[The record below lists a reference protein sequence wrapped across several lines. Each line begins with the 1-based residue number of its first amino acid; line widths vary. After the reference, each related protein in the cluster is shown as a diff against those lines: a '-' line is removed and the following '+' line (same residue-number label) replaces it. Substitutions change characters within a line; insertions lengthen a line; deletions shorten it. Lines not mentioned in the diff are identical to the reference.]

1 MSDDL
6 FENTPTSSGDYDA
19 SSIEVLEGLEPVRRR
34 PGMYI
39 GGTDDRALHHLVAE
53 VLDNAMDEAVAGH
66 ATRIELRLDEGNR
79 VVVSDNGRGIPVGE
93 HPKYPGKSTLEVI
106 LSTLHSGGKFSGKAY
121 ATSGGLHGVGVS
133 VVNALSSDT
142 RVEVARDKQLYAQ
155 KFSRGET
162 LGPIE
167 QLGPTPNRRGTTV
180 SFVPDTEI
188 FGDRQFNPK
197 KLFKLARS
205 KAYLFAGV
213 EIRWKCA
220 PSLTSDD
227 IPAEA
232 VFKFPGGLADHLAE
246 QLGGRECVTAQ
257 PFAGTQD
264 FPDEAGRVEWAI
276 AWPLYSDGS
285 TSWYCN
291 TVPTPDGG
299 THVQGLRAALTK
311 ALRAFGELTGAK
323 KAKDLT
329 ADDVMVG
336 AEVMLS
342 VFIRDPQFQSQTK
355 DRLTSPEAARLV
367 ENAVRDHFDHFLS
380 DNMERGKALLGQV
393 MERMDERLRRKQ
405 EREIKRKTAT
415 NAKKLRLPGKL
426 TDCSG
431 EGEGETELFI
441 VEGDSAGGSAKQAR
455 NRKTQAILPIRG
467 KILNVAS
474 ATADKI
480 RANSEIADLTLAMGC
495 GTRKDC
501 EPENLRYDR
510 IIIMTD
516 ADVDGAHIR
525 TLLLTFFYRQT
536 RELIERGH
544 IYIAQP
550 PLYKATRG
558 RSELYLK
565 DERAL
570 EDYLL
575 DGGIED
581 AVFTTQDG
589 TTHAGQDL
597 LAILHQSREIVNA
610 INNLNTRY
618 NRNLVEQAAIVGGL
632 DPEGIANP
640 DRSGETLKRVANRLD
655 RISDELERGWTGEV
669 TDEEALAFSR
679 TVRGVTETH
688 HIDRALLQ
696 SADARKLRQLADR
709 LDELFGGVPTLA
721 RKGDT
726 INIFGP
732 ASLFKAV
739 TDAGRKGVSM
749 QRYKGLGEMN
759 AEQLWET
766 TLDPNARTLLRVE
779 IDQTDEADQIFT
791 ALMGDLVEPRRDFI
805 QDNALNVSNLDV

>member
-39 GGTDDRALHHLVAE
+39 GGTDDRAFHHLVAE
-53 VLDNAMDEAVAGH
+53 VLDNSMDEAVAGH
-66 ATRIELRLDEGNR
+66 ASRIEVRLDEGNR
-79 VVVSDNGRGIPVGE
+79 ITIADNGRGMPVAE

-106 LSTLHSGGKFSGKAY
+106 LTTLHSGGKFSGKAY

-133 VVNALSSDT
+133 VVNALSGYT
-142 RVEVARDKQLYAQ
+142 RVEVARDKTLYAQ
-155 KFSRGET
+155 EFSRGAPK
-162 LGPIE
+162 GKIE
-167 QLGPTPNRRGTTV
+167 ELGPTPNRRGTTV
-180 SFVPDTEI
+180 TFVPDTEI
-188 FGDRQFNPK
+188 FGDRKFNPK
-197 KLFKLARS
+197 RLFRLARS

-220 PSLTSDD
+220 ESLTSEEV
-227 IPAEA
+227 PEEA

-246 QLGGRECVTAQ
+246 QIGGRECVTAQ
-257 PFAGTQD
+257 PFAGSQEFAEQD
-264 FPDEAGRVEWAI
+264 GMQQGRVEWAI

-299 THVQGLRAALTK
+299 THEQGVRAALTK
-311 ALRAFGELTGAK
+311 GLRAFGELTGAK

-329 ADDVMVG
+329 ADDIMVG

-367 ENAVRDHFDHFLS
+367 ENAVRDHFDHFLA
-380 DNMERGKALLGQV
+380 DNMDRGKALLGQV

-431 EGEGETELFI
+431 ESDGETELFI

-501 EPENLRYDR
+501 DPENLRYDR

-516 ADVDGAHIR
+516 ADVDGAHIA
-525 TLLLTFFYRQT
+525 TLLMTFFFQEMADVVRN
-536 RELIERGH
+536 GH
-544 IYIAQP
+544 LYLAQP
-550 PLYKATRG
+550 PLYRLTAGKESRYARD
-558 RSELYLK
+558 
-565 DERAL
+565 DEHR
-570 EDYLL
+570 
-575 DGGIED
+575 
-581 AVFTTQDG
+581 
-589 TTHAGQDL
+589 
-597 LAILHQSREIVNA
+597 
-610 INNLNTRY
+610 
-618 NRNLVEQAAIVGGL
+618 
-632 DPEGIANP
+632 
-640 DRSGETLKRVANRLD
+640 K
-655 RISDELERGWTGEV
+655 ELEE
-669 TDEEALAFSR
+669 
-679 TVRGVTETH
+679 TV
-688 HIDRALLQ
+688 
-696 SADARKLRQLADR
+696 
-709 LDELFGGVPTLA
+709 F
-721 RKGDT
+721 KGKKVD
-726 INIFGP
+726 
-732 ASLFKAV
+732 V
-739 TDAGRKGVSM
+739 GRF
-749 QRYKGLGEMN
+749 KGLGEMN
-759 AEQLWET
+759 PQQLRET
-766 TLDPNARTLLRVE
+766 TMDPKTRSLIRITLPAEFEQRVVVKE
-779 IDQTDEADQIFT
+779 LVDQ
-791 ALMGDLVEPRRDFI
+791 LMGRNPEHRFNFI
-805 QDNALNVSNLDV
+805 QNNAGEFDREMIDA